1 MPSILLG
8 IVPGLPVNHLPGFAE
23 LSSPKRNICGG
34 SLGSVAGSALTFS
47 CPPADLA
54 RETVTYVFT
63 MSKKRLIIIDGY
75 SLLFRAFY
83 ATRYL
88 STADGRPT
96 NALYGFT
103 TMMFSLL
110 EKQRPD
116 AIVVALDHPAKTFR
130 HTEFAAYKGTRKDV
144 APELISQL
152 DESRHLLTAL
162 GIPQIELVGYEADD
176 IVGTISRLAEENG
189 YLTTIITG
197 DLDSLQL
204 VDECVTVVTPRQGVT
219 EIISYGPLEVV
230 EKLGV
235 PPHLVPDFKGLKGDT
250 SDNIPGVPG
259 IGDKGAAE
267 LITNFGT
274 VEEIIEK
281 LDIIPEKYRKKI
293 EPNIDQMVLSKWLAT
308 IDRKVPIEYDFKPF
322 ILSTEQLEAAKK
334 FLETFELKSNVR
346 ACDRVLGPYVDGFE
360 HGVHANVEVISEKI
374 QFSTREI
381 NSFLMLKSTVN
392 SQPYGI
398 HMAALPTN
406 DLFDE
411 NAEKAFI
418 SVGREVF
425 IASKADGIRLFQTFP
440 KQAIVHDAKPL
451 YKSAQIFNQAVA
463 FDSLIAGYVL
473 QSGRSNYSFGDLV
486 QGYTDFAAPETPEET
501 AVSLLALREAMYK
514 RLEKEDQLRV
524 LETVELPLSPI
535 LAEMEVAGIR
545 TDRDQ
550 LREFSKELSVAIEIS
565 TKKIHEY
572 AGQEFTI
579 GSPKQLGEILFDKLG
594 IPGATKTKTGYATG
608 AEILQQIA
616 PSYEIAG
623 EVLSWREL
631 TKLRST
637 YAEALQAQIGSDGRI
652 HTTYSQTIAATG
664 RISSNDPN
672 LQNIPIR
679 TELGRSIRKAF
690 CAADGYALA
699 SFDYSQIEL
708 RVLAHMC
715 GEPALVSAFEQHE
728 DVHTATAKL
737 MFNVDEPSKEQRG
750 YAKMLNY
757 AVLYGV
763 TDFGLANQLG
773 GGFSRSEAK
782 ELINL
787 YNERFPTVKG
797 FTNDVITEARSK
809 GFTTTL
815 TGRRRYFPDIHAA
828 KFVERQYA
836 ERQAM
841 NAPIQ
846 GTAAD
851 MLKLAMLSVRKQ
863 LDGTGTRMLL
873 NVHDE
878 IVFELK
884 DGDDGI
890 IEPIRGLM
898 ENALPLNVPI
908 EVDAKVGGN
917 WNEMTPV
924 AR

>member
-1 MPSILLG
+1 
-8 IVPGLPVNHLPGFAE
+8 
-23 LSSPKRNICGG
+23 
-34 SLGSVAGSALTFS
+34 
-47 CPPADLA
+47 
-54 RETVTYVFT
+54 

-83 ATRYL
+83 ATRFL

-103 TMMFSLL
+103 QMMFAIL

-116 AIVVALDHPAKTFR
+116 AIVVALDHPSKTFR
-130 HTEFAAYKGTRKDV
+130 HTQFAAYKGTRKET

-152 DESRHLLTAL
+152 DESRNLLTAL
-162 GIPQIELVGYEADD
+162 GIPQIELIGYEADD

-189 YLTTIITG
+189 YYTTIVTG

-204 VDECVTVVTPRQGVT
+204 VDDFVSVVTPRQGVT
-219 EIISYGPLEVV
+219 ETITYTPAEVV

-235 PPHLVPDFKGLKGDT
+235 SAALVTDFKGIKGDT

-267 LITNFGT
+267 LINGYGT
-274 VEEIIEK
+274 VEEILAK
-281 LDIIPEKYRKKI
+281 LDQIPEKYRKKI
-293 EPNIDQMVLSKWLAT
+293 EPAIEQMKLSKWLAT
-308 IDRKVPIEYDFKPF
+308 IDRHVPIEYDFKPF
-322 ILSTEQLEAAKK
+322 ILTNDQVAAAKS
-334 FLETFELKSNVR
+334 FLESFELRTNAK

-360 HGVHANVEVISEKI
+360 HGVHAAPIEVVTEKI
-374 QFSTREI
+374 PFTTRAVT
-381 NSFLMLKSTVN
+381 SFLMLKSSVN
-392 SQPYGI
+392 SQPFGL
-398 HMAALPTN
+398 HFAATQSD

-411 NAEKAFI
+411 NAEKAYI
-418 SVGREVF
+418 GVGHEVLV
-425 IASKADGIRLFQTFP
+425 ASRADGLRLLETFP
-440 KQAIVHDAKPL
+440 SQAAVHDAKPL
-451 YKSAQIFNQAVA
+451 YKAMGKYDQMVG

-473 QSGRSNYSFGDLV
+473 QSGRNHYTLKDLV
-486 QGYTDFAAPETPEET
+486 QGYTDYGAPETPEE
-501 AVSLLALREAMYK
+501 AAAALVHLKNAMRT
-514 RLEKEDQLRV
+514 RLDKEDQSKV
-524 LETVELPLSPI
+524 LDGIELPLTPI
-535 LAEMEVAGIR
+535 LAEMESIGIR
-545 TDRDQ
+545 TNKQQ
-550 LREFSKELSVAIEIS
+550 LGEFSKELSVAIELS
-565 TKKIHEY
+565 TAKIYEY

-579 GSPKQLGEILFDKLG
+579 GSPKQLGEILFDKLQ
-594 IPGATKTKTGYATG
+594 IPGGTKTKTGYATG
-608 AEILQQIA
+608 AEILLNLA

-631 TKLRST
+631 SKLRST
-637 YAEALQAQIGSDGRI
+637 YAEALQTQIGPDGRI
-652 HTTYSQTIAATG
+652 HTSYSQTTAATG
-664 RISSNDPN
+664 RLSSNDPN

-690 CAADGYALA
+690 EAPEGYKLL

-708 RVLAHMC
+708 RILADMC
-715 GEPALVSAFEQHE
+715 GEPALVRAFEERE

-737 MFNVDEPSKEQRG
+737 MFHPEGEPTKEQRR
-750 YAKMLNY
+750 YAKLLNY

-797 FTNDVITEARSK
+797 FTQEVINEARSK

-815 TGRRRYFPDIHAA
+815 AGRRRYFPDIHASR
-828 KFVERQYA
+828 FMERQAA

-851 MLKLAMLSVRKQ
+851 MIKIAMLGVKKTIAGH
-863 LDGTGTRMLL
+863 DIKMLL

-878 IVFELK
+878 LVFEVSAEDK
-884 DGDDGI
+884 EI
-890 IEPIRGLM
+890 VEPVRHLM
-898 ENALPLNVPI
+898 EEALPLKVPV
-908 EVDAKVGGN
+908 EVDAKIGNN
-917 WNEMTPV
+917 WNEMSEIPRLV
-924 AR
+924 I

>member
-1 MPSILLG
+1 
-8 IVPGLPVNHLPGFAE
+8 
-23 LSSPKRNICGG
+23 
-34 SLGSVAGSALTFS
+34 
-47 CPPADLA
+47 
-54 RETVTYVFT
+54 

-103 TMMFSLL
+103 TMMFALL

-116 AIVVALDHPAKTFR
+116 AIVVALDHPSKTFR
-130 HTEFAAYKGTRKDV
+130 HADYAAYKGTRKET

-152 DESRHLLTAL
+152 DESRSLLSAL
-162 GIPQIELVGYEADD
+162 GIPQIELIGFEADD
-176 IVGTISRLAEENG
+176 IVGTISKKAEENG

-204 VDECVTVVTPRQGVT
+204 VDDCVTVVTPRQGVT
-219 EIISYGPLEVV
+219 EIMSYGPNEVM
-230 EKLGV
+230 ERLGV
-235 PPHLVPDFKGLKGDT
+235 PPCMVPDFKGIKGDT

-274 VEEIIEK
+274 VEEIVAK
-281 LDIIPEKYRKKI
+281 LDQVPEKYRKKI
-293 EPNIDQMVLSKWLAT
+293 EPALDQMLMSKKLAT
-308 IDRKVPIEYDFKPF
+308 IIRDVPIEYDFKPF
-322 ILSTEQLEAAKK
+322 ILSQEQLEAAKK
-334 FLETFELKSNVR
+334 FLETYELKSSVR

-360 HGVHANVEVISEKI
+360 HGVHAIAEIVAEKL
-374 QFSTREI
+374 QFSTREVG
-381 NSFLMLKSTVN
+381 SFLMLKSTVN

-398 HMAALPTN
+398 HMASLPTQ

-411 NAEKAFI
+411 NAEKAYI
-418 SVGREVF
+418 AVGHEVLV
-425 IASKADGIRLFQTFP
+425 AKKEDGVRLFQTFP
-440 KQAIVHDAKPL
+440 KQAIAHDAKPL
-451 YKSAQIFNQAVA
+451 YKSAQIFDQPVG

-473 QSGRSNYSFGDLV
+473 QSGRSNYILGDLV
-486 QGYTDFAAPETPEET
+486 QGYTDYAAPGTPEES
-501 AVSLLALREAMYK
+501 AASLLVLRDAMVR

-524 LETVELPLSPI
+524 LETIELPLTPI

-545 TDRDQ
+545 ADRDQ
-550 LREFSKELSVAIEIS
+550 LREFSKELSVAIESS
-565 TKKIHEY
+565 TKKIYEL

-616 PSYEIAG
+616 PTHEIAG
-623 EVLSWREL
+623 EVLAWREL

-637 YAEALQAQIGSDGRI
+637 YAEALQTQIGSDGRI

-690 CAADGYALA
+690 IAADGYSLA

-715 GEPALVSAFEQHE
+715 GEPALVWAFEHHE

-737 MFNVDEPSKEQRG
+737 MFNTEEPTKQQRG

-773 GGFSRSEAK
+773 GGFSRAEAK

-797 FTNDVITEARSK
+797 FTNDMITEARSK

-828 KFVERQYA
+828 KFAERQYA

-851 MLKLAMLSVRKQ
+851 MLKLAMLHVRKQ
-863 LDGTGTRMLL
+863 LEGAGTRMLL

-878 IVFELK
+878 LVFELR
-884 DGDDGI
+884 DGENAM

-898 ENALPLNVPI
+898 EQALPLKVPV
-908 EVDAKVGGN
+908 EVDAKVGEN

-924 AR
+924 RR

>member
-1 MPSILLG
+1 
-8 IVPGLPVNHLPGFAE
+8 
-23 LSSPKRNICGG
+23 
-34 SLGSVAGSALTFS
+34 
-47 CPPADLA
+47 
-54 RETVTYVFT
+54 
-63 MSKKRLIIIDGY
+63 MSKKRLMIIDGY

-96 NALYGFT
+96 NALHGFT
-103 TMMFSLL
+103 TMLFNLL
-110 EKQRPD
+110 DKQRPD
-116 AIVVALDHPAKTFR
+116 AIVVALDHPSKTFR
-130 HTEFAAYKGTRKDV
+130 HTEYAAYKGTRKET

-152 DESRHLLTAL
+152 DESRQLLSAL
-162 GIPQIELVGYEADD
+162 GVPQLELVGYEADD
-176 IVGTISRLAEENG
+176 IVGTISKKAEENG

-204 VDECVTVVTPRQGVT
+204 VDECVQVVTPRQGVT
-219 EIISYGPLEVV
+219 EIMSYGPAEVV
-230 EKLGV
+230 ERLGV
-235 PPHLVPDFKGLKGDT
+235 PPHQVVDFKAIKGDT

-259 IGDKGAAE
+259 IGEKGAAE
-267 LITNFGT
+267 LITTFGS
-274 VEEIIEK
+274 VEGILERFTEV
-281 LDIIPEKYRKKI
+281 PEKYRKKI
-293 EPNIDQMVLSKWLAT
+293 EPAIEQMKLSKWLAT
-308 IDRKVPIEYDFKPF
+308 IVRDVPIEYDFKPF
-322 ILSTEQLEAAKK
+322 VLSQEQLEAAKK
-334 FLETFELKSNVR
+334 FLETFELKSNLR

-360 HGVHANVEVISEKI
+360 HGVHASVEVVAEKI
-374 QFSTREI
+374 AFTTREVG
-381 NSFLMLKSTVN
+381 FLMIKSTVN

-398 HMAALPTN
+398 HLATLPAS

-411 NAEKAFI
+411 NAEKAYI
-418 SVGREVF
+418 SVGREVLVT
-425 IASKADGIRLFQTFP
+425 SKQDGLRLFQTFP
-440 KQAIVHDAKPL
+440 GQAIAHDAKPL
-451 YKSAQIFNQAVA
+451 YKAAQVFDKAVA
-463 FDSLIAGYVL
+463 FDSLLAGYVL
-473 QSGRSNYSFGDLV
+473 QSGRSNYIIGDLV
-486 QGYTDFAAPETPEET
+486 QGYTDYAAPESPEEI
-501 AVSLLALREAMYK
+501 AASLLPLHEAMRN
-514 RLEKEDQLRV
+514 RLQKEDQLKV
-524 LETVELPLSPI
+524 LETIELPLSPI

-545 TDRDQ
+545 ADRDQ
-550 LREFSKELSVAIEIS
+550 LREFSKELSVAIEVS
-565 TKKIHEY
+565 TKKIYEY

-579 GSPKQLGEILFDKLG
+579 GSPKQLGEILFDKLQ

-608 AEILQQIA
+608 AEILQQLA
-616 PSYEIAG
+616 PTYEIAG
-623 EVLSWREL
+623 EVLTWREL
-631 TKLRST
+631 SKLRST

-690 CAADGYALA
+690 IAAEGYSLA

-715 GEPALVSAFEQHE
+715 EEPALVRAFENHE

-737 MFNVDEPSKEQRG
+737 MFHVDEPTKQQRG
-750 YAKMLNY
+750 YAKLLNY

-797 FTNDVITEARSK
+797 FTDEIIAEARSK

-828 KFVERQYA
+828 KFAERQYA

-851 MLKLAMLSVRKQ
+851 MLKLAMLHVRKK
-863 LDGTGTRMLL
+863 LEGTGTKMLL

-878 IVFELK
+878 LVFELK
-884 DGDDGI
+884 DGEKELV
-890 IEPIRGLM
+890 EPIRHLM
-898 ENALPLNVPI
+898 EVALPLKVPT
-908 EVDAKVGGN
+908 EVDAKIGEN
-917 WNEMTPV
+917 WNEMSPI